1 MQRDNQQHKKHPI
14 GLLSARSNTIF
25 KFINLSLCTITQKN
39 EKAFSPSN
47 PVQLELKICS
57 GKLQFKNLD
66 KNSHR
71 THAKNIIAPLSCVLM
86 WLLSLFFVVFYYY
99 YYFFGL
105 LNTKSIKLGISPD
118 DTKFKH
124 IYGNITYTYRSMT
137 HELWSQKHTSGLP
150 TRPTTKQWLFSK
162 MEFGVY

>member
-1 MQRDNQQHKKHPI
+1 MVAVI
-14 GLLSARSNTIF
+14 
-25 KFINLSLCTITQKN
+25 
-39 EKAFSPSN
+39 
-47 PVQLELKICS
+47 
-57 GKLQFKNLD
+57 
-66 KNSHR
+66 
-71 THAKNIIAPLSCVLM
+71 
-86 WLLSLFFVVFYYY
+86 VFYGVLLLLLF
-99 YYFFGL
+99 FFGL

-150 TRPTTKQWLFSK
+150 TRPTTKQWLFST